1 MKKSYRSTLAACY
14 LGYITQAIT
23 VNLATLFFVI
33 FQDRYGISYEAIGSL
48 VLITFAIQ
56 LFVDA
61 VMIKFTYVIGYRA
74 SAVAAHVFS
83 VVGLVLFGILPNIM
97 DPFVG
102 ILIAVFFYA
111 LGGGMTEVVISPIVD
126 SLPGDAKA
134 SGMCLLHSFYSWGL
148 VAVVLFTTLLLK
160 LVGDSLWYI
169 IPFFWATIP
178 FFNMFLFMRVPMV
191 PIPPEAKSTGLGEYF
206 KSPIMYVATLLMLC
220 GGASEMAMS
229 QWASLFA
236 ENGLGVTKVVGDLLG
251 PCLFAVN
258 MALGRTFYGIWGER
272 INIKKALLGC
282 SVLTTVCY
290 LVTVFAEIPLL
301 ALFGCALC
309 GFGVSLMWPGI
320 LTMTSSAFGKLSSPA
335 LFAFLALAGDVGCS
349 VGPWLTGQVS
359 GAYLAMNTA
368 AGSSDALRAGLLATT
383 AFPVI
388 MILGCVLMFF
398 AGKKKRLS
406 KEDLPSIDK

>member
-23 VNLATLFFVI
+23 INLATLFFVI
-33 FQDRYGISYEAIGSL
+33 FSERYGISYADIGSL

-56 LFVDA
+56 LAIDA
-61 VMIKFTYVIGYRA
+61 LMIKFIYVIGYRVA
-74 SAVAAHVFS
+74 AVSAHVFATL
-83 VVGLVLFGILPNIM
+83 GLVLLGILPNIM
-97 DPFVG
+97 DPFTG
-102 ILIAVFFYA
+102 ILISVFFYA

-148 VAVVLFTTLLLK
+148 VAVVLFSTLLLK
-160 LVGDSLWYI
+160 LVGDSLWYV
-169 IPFFWATIP
+169 IPFIWALVP
-178 FFNMFLFMRVPMV
+178 FFNMFFFMRVPMV
-191 PIPPEAKSTGLGEYF
+191 PITKEARSTSLLDYF
-206 KSPIMYVATLLMLC
+206 KSPIMYVATILMIC
-220 GGASEMAMS
+220 GGASEMAIS

-251 PCLFAVN
+251 PCLFAIN
-258 MALGRTFYGIWGER
+258 MGIGRTVYGIWGEK
-272 INIKKALLGC
+272 INIKKALLAC
-282 SVLTTVCY
+282 SVMSTLCY

-320 LTMTSSAFGKLSSPA
+320 LAMTSASFGKLSSPA

-359 GAYLAMNTA
+359 SIYLAVNA
-368 AGSSDALRAGLLATT
+368 AASSSDALRAGLLATT
-383 AFPVI
+383 SFPVV
-388 MILGCVLMFF
+388 MIAGCVIMLIL
-398 AGKKKRLS
+398 RNNS
-406 KEDLPSIDK
+406 KQ

>member
-1 MKKSYRSTLAACY
+1 MKKSYRSTLGACY

-23 VNLATLFFVI
+23 INLASLFFVI
-33 FQDRYGISYEAIGSL
+33 FGERYGISYADIGSL

-56 LFVDA
+56 LLVDA
-61 VMIKFTYVIGYRA
+61 LMIKFIYVIGYRVA
-74 SAVAAHVFS
+74 AVSAHVFAA
-83 VVGLVLFGILPNIM
+83 VGLVLFGILPNVM
-97 DPFVG
+97 DPFTG
-102 ILIAVFFYA
+102 ILISVFFYS

-148 VAVVLFTTLLLK
+148 VAVVLFSTIILK
-160 LVGDSLWYI
+160 LIGDSLWYL
-169 IPFFWATIP
+169 IPFFWALIP
-178 FFNMFLFMRVPMV
+178 LFNTFFFMRVPMV
-191 PIPPEAKSTGLGEYF
+191 PITKEARSTSLRDYF
-206 KSPIMYVATLLMLC
+206 KSPIMYVATLLMIC

-251 PCLFAVN
+251 PCLFAIN
-258 MALGRTFYGIWGER
+258 MGIGRTVYGIWGEK
-272 INIKKALLGC
+272 INIKKALLAC
-282 SVLTTVCY
+282 SIMTTVCY

-320 LTMTSSAFGKLSSPA
+320 LAMSSAAFGKLSSPA
-335 LFAFLALAGDVGCS
+335 MFAFLALAGDVGCS

-359 GAYLAMNTA
+359 NAYMGVNALAN
-368 AGSSDALRAGLLATT
+368 SSDALRAGLLVTSL
-383 AFPVI
+383 FPAL
-388 MILGCVLMFF
+388 MIVGCVVMMF
-398 AGKKKRLS
+398 AVNKNDR
-406 KEDLPSIDK
+406 